1 MNKLGVSQEYIGAL
15 VIVLI
20 SLLKV
25 FNIEIGSDVVTA
37 IVTGLVGIWVA
48 YRRYQKGD
56 ISLGGVRRG

>member
-20 SLLKV
+20 SLLKA